1 MDGPFDFS
9 GPSEERLKAVED
21 LYKKQ
26 MHNFIHGLFDKEEM
40 LQNAVMAM
48 AMIQVN
54 KIFDYEIDDA
64 VKPEFI
70 DTLAERVKEMT
81 KNPVQLTALLTCIKV
96 GSMAMISCLPLS
108 VRPRSSALT
117 SDSTSSTRRPH
128 PSSREPIM
136 SMLAL
141 SFSMLT
147 RKVLRSSL
155 CSVKSSWRSRRS
167 SLRSSS
173 CDRRSR

>member
-96 GSMAMISCLPLS
+96 GSMAMILEIERAGGIGAVIGITPEEQEKIYNSPQFQAFKDKFMSKVNEQLDKQQDDSP
-108 VRPRSSALT
+108 
-117 SDSTSSTRRPH
+117 SDWIEEFKKKH
-128 PSSREPIM
+128 SRH
-136 SMLAL
+136 
-141 SFSMLT
+141 
-147 RKVLRSSL
+147 
-155 CSVKSSWRSRRS
+155 
-167 SLRSSS
+167 
-173 CDRRSR
+173 